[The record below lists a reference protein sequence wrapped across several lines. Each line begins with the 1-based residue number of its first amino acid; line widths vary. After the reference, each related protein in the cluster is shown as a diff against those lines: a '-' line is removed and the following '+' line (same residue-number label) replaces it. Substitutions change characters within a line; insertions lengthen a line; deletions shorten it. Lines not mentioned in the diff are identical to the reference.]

1 LSLRFFVLG
10 ANRTAAAPGVVP
22 AVLSSLSMR
31 FLFPACTLFVMAL
44 TLAAALARFRL
55 RPHSRWFL
63 LYYLVVLGFS
73 LGFQHSLNTWWLCV
87 GVGAGA
93 LLRFAGAGPGWI
105 AVRAVELV
113 FFGYVLWRG
122 LGLLL
127 GW

>member
-1 LSLRFFVLG
+1 MLW
-10 ANRTAAAPGVVP
+10 
-22 AVLSSLSMR
+22 SLSMR

-44 TLAAALARFRL
+44 TLAIAFARFR

-73 LGFQHSLNTWWLCV
+73 LGFQHSLNTWWMCV
-87 GVGAGA
+87 GVAAGV
-93 LLRFAGAGPGWI
+93 LQRFVVAGPGWMAI
-105 AVRAVELV
+105 RAVELV